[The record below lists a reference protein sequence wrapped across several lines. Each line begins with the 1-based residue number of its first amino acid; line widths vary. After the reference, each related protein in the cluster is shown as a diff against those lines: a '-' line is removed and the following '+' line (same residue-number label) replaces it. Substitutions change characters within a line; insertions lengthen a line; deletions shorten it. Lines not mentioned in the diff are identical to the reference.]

1 LKTERFWPYVLPFPI
16 DAKQRRLVWTIL
28 QSKVGMSILMRM
40 RMDARTYQQELIK
53 EAPYSNKSII
63 EYLKKMVMAHIL
75 DQGMEPHLTDK
86 KKRIWM
92 KWYQPTQLGRWLILF
107 LKQPEK
113 IPPETARKTI
123 EELFQL
129 YSSGIVEVCQKYGF
143 SLDSFHHS
151 LDQHYLR
158 EVIQKAPRTKP
169 RVVVY
174 GSAALDTYGS
184 TEKLPAPEET
194 VYVEER
200 GRYPGGM
207 GANVAVALSRL
218 GVPVAFIGKIG
229 SDSAGRLLLE
239 SLRQNGVDV
248 SHLFLAELESLQTL
262 ILSDGAGKRW
272 LLTLGSPNTAISLTS
287 PDEIDSKPIAES
299 RIVYIGEVF
308 LEVAPA
314 LARLAKRR
322 RKTVIYRPG
331 TPYLRFGVDKLRSA
345 LENVDIFLL
354 NQLGWHNLKE
364 ASPKAKIETP
374 ADLLENGPATVIVT
388 KGSEGCEAYT
398 HEGSFA
404 MPVPT
409 TLQAQFKV
417 VDPTGAGDSFSA
429 GVMKGLLLG
438 WELKRA
444 VLYGQVA
451 ATITCSRLGATPAF
465 PTVRQVESVFRSLK

>member
-1 LKTERFWPYVLPFPI
+1 
-16 DAKQRRLVWTIL
+16 
-28 QSKVGMSILMRM
+28 M
-40 RMDARTYQQELIK
+40 RMDSRTYQQELIK
-53 EAPYSNKSII
+53 ETPYSNKSII

-75 DQGMEPHLTDK
+75 DQGMEPHLTEK

-92 KWYQPTQLGRWLILF
+92 KWYAPTQLGRWFILF

-113 IPPETARKTI
+113 IPPETARKTV

-143 SLDSFHHS
+143 SLDSFHHT
-151 LDQHYLR
+151 LDQHYFR
-158 EVIQKAPRTKP
+158 EVIQKVPRTKP
-169 RVVVY
+169 KVVVY

-218 GVPVAFIGKIG
+218 GVPAAFVGKIG

-239 SLRQNGVDV
+239 SLRKNGVDV
-248 SHLFLAELESLQTL
+248 SYLILAELESLQTI
-262 ILSDGAGKRW
+262 ILNDGAGKRW
-272 LLTLGSPNTAISLTS
+272 LFTLGSPNTAISLTS
-287 PDEIDSKPIAES
+287 PDEVDWKPIAES
-299 RIVYIGEVF
+299 KIVYIGEVF

-314 LARLAKRR
+314 LASFAKKR

-331 TPYLRFGVDKLRSA
+331 TPYLKFGVEKLRSV
-345 LENVDIFLL
+345 LENVDVFLL
-354 NQLGWHNLKE
+354 NQLGWHTLRE
-364 ASPKAKIETP
+364 ASKEEVETP
-374 ADLLENGPATVIVT
+374 ATLLKNGPTTIIVT
-388 KGSEGCEAYT
+388 KGSEGCEVYT

-404 MPVPT
+404 VPVST
-409 TLQAQFKV
+409 TLQTRFKI

-438 WELKRA
+438 WELKKA
-444 VLYGQVA
+444 VQYGQVA
-451 ATITCSRLGATPAF
+451 ATITCSRIGATPAF
-465 PTVRQVESVFRSLK
+465 PTTQEVESYFRA